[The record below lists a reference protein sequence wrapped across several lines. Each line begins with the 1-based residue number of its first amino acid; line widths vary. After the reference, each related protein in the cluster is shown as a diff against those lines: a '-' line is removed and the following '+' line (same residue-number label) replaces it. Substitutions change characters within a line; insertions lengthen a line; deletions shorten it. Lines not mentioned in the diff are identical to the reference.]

1 VNGTSQGKWLPQYC
15 EEMIPPFT
23 SLFDAP
29 RLQGYA
35 DPFRSVVREV
45 CRVVTPPT
53 PVVVPEV
60 VVRIGPIDSD
70 RKCFV
75 FHMRFPVVQTHQGIV
90 TPEDK
95 KAASCIR
102 KRLVVREDY
111 FSGRFALHIEPV
123 YRLRHRG

>member
-1 VNGTSQGKWLPQYC
+1 MDGTCQGKWLPQSS
-15 EEMIPPFT
+15 EELIPPLT
-23 SLFDAP
+23 SLLDAP
-29 RLQGYA
+29 RLKGYA

-60 VVRIGPIDSD
+60 VVRIRRIDPD
-70 RKCFV
+70 GQCFV
-75 FHMRFPVVQTHQGIV
+75 FHMRFPVVQTHQGID

-111 FSGRFALHIEPV
+111 FSGRFALHIDPV
-123 YRLRHRG
+123 SRLRHRG